1 MFLCIKNN
9 IDLHFSTVRQ
19 NLKQLHIMFPLCIVM
34 LIQQVCPM
42 FIPSLLLPLNLFQF
56 QHHSHNQHDF
66 LLLAPFRYQQI
77 SQVLK
82 ISLSQQISPVLKT
95 SQIPQDLLNLYP
107 SPNQLN
113 LHFLVCSQSPLHFQ
127 DQLNS

>member
-77 SQVLK
+77 S
-82 ISLSQQISPVLKT
+82 PVLKT